1 MQHALQ
7 VELTRKAFALI
18 DAGTTDLGAD
28 VLRHPVSEY
37 TCPDWFSREKATLFR
52 NYPLFMGLSGLLPE
66 PGSYLAE
73 DHGEIPILMIRGDD
87 GVARAFVNMC
97 RHRGSPVAKGCGR
110 SASFTCPY
118 HAWHYNKQGELVA
131 IPDKRSFPGVDPAEE
146 GLIPLPTVEQHGM
159 LWVLPDPKADP
170 ATNLE
175 QVVNDH
181 LAGLGEEFTAYNF
194 IAYHA
199 DETRTIVRRANW
211 KQPIETFLE
220 AYHFNTLHK
229 NTVAPLFFHN
239 KCLFEAFGLNHREA
253 VIRRSI
259 ESLRDKPES
268 EWDFVKHTGLSYQL
282 FPNTIFVIQ
291 ADHVETWRV
300 FPSKDRV
307 DECVIRFDCYVPEP
321 VTDPKARKHWDANID
336 LAFRTVDEEDYAI
349 SEDIQRGYL
358 SNALDEVIVG
368 RNEPSLGH
376 YKKSIQSAVL
386 SGDGP

>member
-7 VELTRKAFALI
+7 VELTKKTFAHI
-18 DAGTTDLGAD
+18 DADTTDMGAE

-52 NYPLFMGLSGLLPE
+52 DYPLFMGLSGLIPE
-66 PGSYLAE
+66 AGDYLAE
-73 DHGEIPILMIRGDD
+73 DHGEIPTLLIRGDD
-87 GVARAFVNMC
+87 GIARAFVNMC
-97 RHRGSPVAKGCGR
+97 RHRGTPLAKGCGR

-118 HAWHYNKQGELVA
+118 HAWNYNKQGELVGL
-131 IPDKRSFPGVDPAEE
+131 PDKRSFPDVDPAQE
-146 GLIPLPTVEQHGM
+146 GLIPLPTLEKHGM
-159 LWVLPDPKADP
+159 LWVIPNPKAD
-170 ATNLE
+170 NDQDLE
-175 QVVNDH
+175 QCIDAH
-181 LAGLGEEFTAYNF
+181 LAGLGGELASYGFGT
-194 IAYHA
+194 YHA
-199 DETRTIVRRANW
+199 DETRTIERRANW

-239 KCLFEAFGLNHREA
+239 MCLFEPFGLNHREA
-253 VIRRSI
+253 VIRKSI
-259 ESLRDKPES
+259 ESQRDKPES
-268 EWDFVKHTGLSYQL
+268 EWDFVKHTGLAYQL

-321 VTDPKARKHWDANID
+321 VTEPKARKHWDANID
-336 LAFRTVDEEDYAI
+336 LAFRTVDEEDYRI
-349 SEDIQRGYL
+349 SEDIQRAYL
-358 SNALDEVIVG
+358 SNALEEVIVG

-376 YKKSIQSAVL
+376 YKKSIQQAVVK
-386 SGDGP
+386 DQ

>member
-1 MQHALQ
+1 MQQPLQ
-7 VELTRKAFALI
+7 VELVRKAFAHI
-18 DAGTTDLGAD
+18 DAGTTDMGAE

-37 TCPDWFSREKATLFR
+37 TCPDWFRREKATLFR
-52 NYPLFMGLSGLLPE
+52 DYPLFMGLSALLPE

-73 DHGEIPILMIRGDD
+73 DHGEIPVLLIRGDD
-87 GVARAFVNMC
+87 GIARAFVNMC
-97 RHRGSPVAKGCGR
+97 RHRGTPLAKGCGR
-110 SASFTCPY
+110 NASFTCPY
-118 HAWHYNKQGELVA
+118 HAWNYNKLGELVA
-131 IPDKRSFPGVDPAEE
+131 IPDKRSFPGVDLAQE
-146 GLIPLPTVEQHGM
+146 GLIPLPTLEKYGM
-159 LWVLPDPKADP
+159 LWVLPNPDADL
-170 ATNLE
+170 ATIE
-175 QVVNDH
+175 QTVDAH
-181 LAGLGEEFTAYNF
+181 LQDLGGELSTYNF
-194 IAYHA
+194 ATYHA
-199 DETRTIVRRANW
+199 DATRTITRRANW

-239 KCLFEAFGLNHREA
+239 MCLFEPFGLNHREA

-259 ESLRDKPES
+259 ETLREKPES
-268 EWDFVKHTGLSYQL
+268 EWDFIKHTGVSYQL

-291 ADHVETWRV
+291 ADHAETWRV

-307 DECVIRFDCYVPEP
+307 DECVIRFDCYVPES

-358 SNALDEVIVG
+358 SGALDEVIVG

-376 YKKSIQSAVL
+376 YKKSIRQAV
-386 SGDGP
+386 GTRG